1 MSNLLSAWLSINIQ
15 YTSQRHREKFIWK
28 HVSAFVLFKTP
39 VCLCRWEPI
48 QLKHWRWF
56 PPAPPAHLP
65 HSKLCYYQFP
75 GETLNTKGS
84 SATRTHLFKFK
95 SSAFV
100 LLEHESNVA
109 ETNSNR
115 YSLVLMGSGCVWPWD
130 ALKGSSFTRLIRRAI
145 WALSLSLACKHSWES
160 FLPLYVSHQAAA
172 GAGSHPTSSGDSEV
186 GCLRAL
192 TGERQLPAAARARHK
207 TPSDVSVKGHTCL
220 FVLKS
225 TGHGWAALWLL

>member
-28 HVSAFVLFKTP
+28 HVSAFVLFKNP
-39 VCLCRWEPI
+39 VCLCCWEPI
-48 QLKHWRWF
+48 QLKRCRRF
-56 PPAPPAHLP
+56 PPAPLHTFLAAN
-65 HSKLCYYQFP
+65 CVTYQFP
-75 GETLNTKGS
+75 GEILNTKGS
-84 SATRTHLFKFK
+84 YATCTHLFKFK

-115 YSLVLMGSGCVWPWD
+115 YSLVLMGLGCVWPWD

-145 WALSLSLACKHSWES
+145 WALSLSLTCKHSWEL
-160 FLPLYVSHQAAA
+160 FLPPYISHQAAA
-172 GAGSHPTSSGDSEV
+172 SPGSHPTSSGDPEV

-207 TPSDVSVKGHTCL
+207 TPSNMSVKGHTCL

-225 TGHGWAALWLL
+225 TGHGWAALQLL